1 MNRICQ
7 KNFLKFMMLLLFASL
22 FFAVS
27 GSIETYATNPTIKIN
42 VDGKAVN
49 PDVPPYVEN
58 QRTLVPARAIFEAT
72 KSKVDWDGKSGITIT
87 SSSSV
92 IKLTIGKKAALV
104 NGETKYM
111 DVPAKVLNNRTFIP
125 LRFVSEQLKYK
136 VTWDQNS
143 YTVFISSQA
152 VAPPAA
158 SGEITSV
165 SVIPAPNE
173 KPNSIAVKI
182 TANLPLSNIKPIN
195 LKNPE
200 RWYVDFKNFKLGSA
214 VIQNQNFNDS
224 RFPLTHLHIAQP
236 QSNTTRVT
244 ARYSKSGLFESVL
257 SADKKTCTFYI
268 SSNSSGSDQKPGDK
282 PSNGS
287 GNNNNPGTS
296 NETNPNRTL
305 NVPYNPMEDGKY
317 VVMLDPGHGKDT
329 PGKRSF
335 DQSFFE
341 YEFNRDMSKRIG
353 NYLRAKGIQV
363 KETVTADL
371 HDTPLSERVA
381 ISNKS
386 DADLFVSI
394 HSNAFGNTWN
404 NARGWEIYCY
414 KKNSHGGRLAKAIH
428 DANIPE
434 VGLLDRGIKE
444 TNSPGLY
451 VIRNATKPAVL
462 IEHGFFSNIEELKK
476 LKDPAFR
483 DKMARLDAKGIC
495 NFLGIAW

>member
-1 MNRICQ
+1 MN
-7 KNFLKFMMLLLFASL
+7 
-22 FFAVS
+22 
-27 GSIETYATNPTIKIN
+27 
-42 VDGKAVN
+42 
-49 PDVPPYVEN
+49 
-58 QRTLVPARAIFEAT
+58 
-72 KSKVDWDGKSGITIT
+72 
-87 SSSSV
+87 
-92 IKLTIGKKAALV
+92 
-104 NGETKYM
+104 
-111 DVPAKVLNNRTFIP
+111 
-125 LRFVSEQLKYK
+125 
-136 VTWDQNS
+136 
-143 YTVFISSQA
+143 
-152 VAPPAA
+152 
-158 SGEITSV
+158 
-165 SVIPAPNE
+165 
-173 KPNSIAVKI
+173 
-182 TANLPLSNIKPIN
+182 
-195 LKNPE
+195 
-200 RWYVDFKNFKLGSA
+200 
-214 VIQNQNFNDS
+214 
-224 RFPLTHLHIAQP
+224 
-236 QSNTTRVT
+236 
-244 ARYSKSGLFESVL
+244 
-257 SADKKTCTFYI
+257 ADKKTCTFYI

-371 HDTPLSERVA
+371 RDTPLSERVA